1 MWRFT
6 GPLPDS
12 RTKKHLMIQ
21 GVFDRGALEAMWWA
35 DVSDAFLLSRLLLR
49 L

>member
-6 GPLPDS
+6 GLLPDS
-12 RTKKHLMIQ
+12 RTKKHLKIQ

-35 DVSDAFLLSRLLLR
+35 DVGDAFHLSRRLLCL
-49 L
+49 